1 MARPSGRA
9 KPESDD
15 PQLTASLPGKE
26 HHGCAGTLEMMLA
39 KWKLCFKIVV
49 LAQVLGHD
57 RRVALGSNRLIFL
70 CLGLLTWHQTRTYR
84 YRPSIRE
91 DILSWG
97 DIRFGLARWDSHHLG
112 CTVMKTT
119 GSLTM

>member
-26 HHGCAGTLEMMLA
+26 YHGCAGTLEMMLT

-49 LAQVLGHD
+49 LAQVGGHD

-70 CLGLLTWHQTRTYR
+70 CLGLLTRHQTRT

-97 DIRFGLARWDSHHLG
+97 DICFGLARWDSHHLG